1 MCVIRDV
8 VPAVPL
14 DSCHIFADDLLGKEK
29 AGVFLFWGG
38 GVLRRGL
45 RAVFP
50 RLVRPFDAN
59 EIAELVLQNRNS
71 L

>member
-29 AGVFLFWGG
+29 AGVFLFSI
-38 GVLRRGL
+38 
-45 RAVFP
+45 
-50 RLVRPFDAN
+50 LVYDNF
-59 EIAELVLQNRNS
+59 
-71 L
+71 